1 MDGARA
7 ATFTRGWPYRPA
19 PRGSKLS
26 RQELVARQEALR
38 AAPLFEGIAKTHLR
52 ALARVSGVSTYP
64 AGRAIL
70 SEGQHGSRCFVVLEG
85 TAKVLR
91 RGRRVASVGP
101 GDFLGEVSL
110 LAPGARTA
118 TVIAETD
125 IRCLTIAGSDFRG
138 LLEREPTLT
147 LRIATTLAKR
157 LRMLDHPVFG

>member
-1 MDGARA
+1 
-7 ATFTRGWPYRPA
+7 
-19 PRGSKLS
+19 
-26 RQELVARQEALR
+26 
-38 AAPLFEGIAKTHLR
+38 
-52 ALARVSGVSTYP
+52 
-64 AGRAIL
+64 
-70 SEGQHGSRCFVVLEG
+70 VVLEG